1 MQYYEGKLN
10 HIWVD
15 LFILDKLPASRA
27 GAEFTRFLHKAVYG
41 MAMGHRYKLDFGK
54 YSLIH
59 KIFWEAGCGRP
70 PGAHEAYL
78 CHAEG
83 SCPEGQAQ
91 QGESALL
98 Q

>member
-1 MQYYEGKLN
+1 M
-10 HIWVD
+10 VD

-54 YSLIH
+54 YSLMH
-59 KIFWEAGCGRP
+59 KIFVGGLASVGHLIPMKLFLPCRGGCPKGSQK
-70 PGAHEAYL
+70 PGKIL
-78 CHAEG
+78 V
-83 SCPEGQAQ
+83 
-91 QGESALL
+91 L